1 MQTAARPTWR
11 AELLWKTA
19 LWPSVCQCWAR
30 EMAHSIKCLPCKHE
44 DLILSLRTRENQLV
58 QWSALACNP
67 SIGKTGPRGSLGL
80 TGYQSSSP
88 CHKNQGGQP
97 VVLWPTHTPTA
108 PTHTRDG
115 VSQKDKDTGRVS
127 IRYPIVI
134 QIGKGHWGG
143 GGHETLP
150 ERN

>member
-1 MQTAARPTWR
+1 MQAAARPTWR

-80 TGYQSSSP
+80 TSLAHPATKTKVDSLLSS
-88 CHKNQGGQP
+88 G
-97 VVLWPTHTPTA
+97 LHTP
-108 PTHTRDG
+108 PQLPSTHG
-115 VSQKDKDTGRVS
+115 MG
-127 IRYPIVI
+127 
-134 QIGKGHWGG
+134 
-143 GGHETLP
+143 
-150 ERN
+150 